1 MMQDDKIVEL
11 YWQKDESAIKETQQ
25 KYDRYLYK
33 IAYNILADSEDSKES
48 VNDTYLGAWNSIP
61 PHKPVTL
68 STYLG
73 KLTRR
78 ISIDVF
84 RRKNREKRRG
94 TQYAVSLSELEE
106 CVSVG
111 DVTADAVDVKM
122 LGEALNRFL
131 QGVSEEARHT
141 FIGRYYFCD
150 SVREVATYCGMSEA
164 QAKSLLYRTRQ
175 ELKAY
180 LEKEGYVL

>member
-1 MMQDDKIVEL
+1 MMQDEKIVEL

-48 VNDTYLGAWNSIP
+48 VNDTYLGAWYSMP
-61 PHKPVTL
+61 PHKPVVL
-68 STYLG
+68 SAYLG

-78 ISIDVF
+78 ISIDIF
-84 RRKNREKRRG
+84 RKKNREKRRG
-94 TQYAVSLSELEE
+94 SQYAISLTELEE
-106 CVSVG
+106 CISIG
-111 DVTADAVDVKM
+111 DTTAEAVEVKV

-131 QGVSEEARHT
+131 QGVSEEARHA
-141 FIGRYYFCD
+141 FIGRYYFLD
-150 SVREVATYCGMSEA
+150 SVKEVAVYCGMSEA
-164 QAKSLLYRTRQ
+164 KAKSLLYRTRL
-175 ELKAY
+175 ELKVY